1 MEPAHSYDA
10 NWANVRRPPPQQ
22 SSATPSPHTSRATPS
37 PTASRSSRRSMDA
50 PSASDVSSLGRP
62 CAMPRSSAMMRSE
75 PTHRKSDD
83 PRRAM
88 STEAARLAHHFPS
101 CCVPGA
107 PHDSLETTFSQVNCA
122 VASEL
127 RHLGIS
133 KNTRTAPD
141 LRKRRTGGRFRRPAT
156 RIPQENRSLRCSSRQ
171 RLPRSRHS
179 GS

>member
-1 MEPAHSYDA
+1 
-10 NWANVRRPPPQQ
+10 
-22 SSATPSPHTSRATPS
+22 
-37 PTASRSSRRSMDA
+37 
-50 PSASDVSSLGRP
+50 LGRP

-127 RHLGIS
+127 RHLTCELLGRS
-133 KNTRTAPD
+133 PEWTRG
-141 LRKRRTGGRFRRPAT
+141 RREPPLTCGDAADGPCGRRRRLARLSACGAARHDRRPG
-156 RIPQENRSLRCSSRQ
+156 RSSVAVWRTLEALALAFVWSALVPAARR
-171 RLPRSRHS
+171 
-179 GS
+179 